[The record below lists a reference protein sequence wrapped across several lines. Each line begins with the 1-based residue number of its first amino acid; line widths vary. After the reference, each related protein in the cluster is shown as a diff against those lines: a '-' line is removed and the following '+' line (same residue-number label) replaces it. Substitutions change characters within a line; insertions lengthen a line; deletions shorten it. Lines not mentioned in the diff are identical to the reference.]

1 MARASVTDTAVNG
14 NARRSAPADRIDT
27 ADTVVESPTDRSVP
41 PAAPRPWLDSDP
53 GSALLIALAVLVG
66 LVLRV
71 IGSIGDHFIVSND
84 EATYLTTG
92 INFWGGHGFTT
103 LSGAAELHFPPG
115 LPFVLG
121 GVHELIG
128 GDPHTATLVVNVVTT
143 TLVILPI
150 AGIAALI
157 AGRRAAVLAAW
168 FAALC
173 PATAV
178 LALSAGGSA
187 GLFTLLVVTALWL
200 ALRCTSWRPW
210 WALGGAAGSGFL
222 VGAAY
227 LTRPEGLLYSFVLVP
242 ALALAA
248 LGGWRGARRAE
259 PAAWRRAGCL
269 VAAFAIPLLLL
280 VAPYVAYLHRETGAW
295 QLTTKSQTMSLE
307 AWRAL
312 AGGNRAPSLAE
323 QYSLDA
329 SGLRFRGS
337 RDVSSIMR
345 DDPVGFF
352 SVVGANTRELATVAL
367 EPSTTPY
374 PNWVLLPAAL
384 LLLAGFAV
392 WRYRHHRAVLATVA
406 AIAVPIFTTLS
417 YIVIDR
423 YLIASAALTCALVA
437 VGLLA
442 LPRRRITVAIVGT
455 LVLLVSSAAAGL
467 YSPTD
472 GWFHPNVRNPEKQV
486 VGRWIGKHSDA
497 GDVVLGSSQ
506 VVGYYADRDIVPV
519 PFASPRRVVAFGR
532 HYGARYVVV
541 DRGNTVRFR
550 PQLASLFSAHPG
562 PGLKRVFGGRAPF
575 TGIVVLEL
583 VPRPPKF
590 HGTIPLLD
598 QPPKD

>member
-1 MARASVTDTAVNG
+1 MDTAEAVP
-14 NARRSAPADRIDT
+14 SPA
-27 ADTVVESPTDRSVP
+27 VP
-41 PAAPRPWLDSDP
+41 SDAGAAPRRWLTSDR

-66 LVLRV
+66 FALRV
-71 IGSIGDHFIVSND
+71 IGSIGDHVVVSND

-92 INFWGGHGFTT
+92 LNFWGGHGFTT

-121 GVHELIG
+121 GVHELLG

-150 AGIAALI
+150 AGIAALVK
-157 AGRRAAVLAAW
+157 GRRAAVLAAW

-173 PATAV
+173 PAIAI

-200 ALRCTSWRPW
+200 ALRCTPWRPRS
-210 WALGGAAGSGFL
+210 ALFGAAGAGFL
-222 VGAAY
+222 VGGAY
-227 LTRPEGLLYSFVLVP
+227 LTRPEGLLYSLVLVP
-242 ALALAA
+242 ALALSA
-248 LGGWRGARRAE
+248 LGGWRGARRAG
-259 PAAWRRAGCL
+259 PAAWRRAGYL
-269 VAAFAIPLLLL
+269 VAAFTVPLVLL
-280 VAPYVAYLHRETGAW
+280 VAPYMAYLHRETGVW
-295 QLTTKSQTMSLE
+295 QLTTKSQTMSTH

-312 AGGNRAPSLAE
+312 AGGDRAPSLAE
-323 QYSLDA
+323 QYRLDP
-329 SGLRFRGS
+329 SGHRFRTP

-352 SVVGANTRELATVAL
+352 SVVGANARELAATTL

-374 PNWVLLPAAL
+374 PNWVLLPSAL
-384 LLLAGFAV
+384 LLFAGFAV
-392 WRYRHHRAVLATVA
+392 WRYRHSRVVLATLA
-406 AIAVPIFTTLS
+406 AIAVPIVTTLS

-423 YLIASAALTCALVA
+423 YLIASAALMCALVA

-442 LPRRRITVAIVGT
+442 LPRRWITVAIVGT
-455 LVLLVSSAAAGL
+455 FVLLGSSAAVGL
-467 YSPTD
+467 YSPTE
-472 GWFHPNVRNPEKQV
+472 GWFHPNVRNPEKKV
-486 VGRWIGKHSDA
+486 VGRWIGEHSEP
-497 GDVVLGSSQ
+497 GDFVMGTSQ
-506 VVGYYADRDIVPV
+506 VVGYYAGRDIVPV
-519 PFASPRRVVAFGR
+519 PYASPRQVVAFGR
-532 HYGARYVVV
+532 HYGVRYLVV

-550 PQLASLFSAHPG
+550 PQLASLLSAHPG
-562 PGLKRVFGGRAPF
+562 PGLKPVFGGRAPY

-590 HGTIPLLD
+590 HGAIPLLD